1 MKLSNNALNFL
12 LAQYRAIF
20 KRAYVKGLASA
31 VILTASL
38 AAGSAQAVPVSD
50 IGTINNASG
59 DVFEINGDATDGNNK
74 LSLKVSSGDPLSKDI
89 EITVGNQDHYIQ
101 TASDATP
108 GSTVVL
114 DAQGNSLTISD
125 DDIKDGVFSFGGTRV
140 TSKLQIKNL
149 DTLTIDGAKVNL
161 STPTSST
168 NSANNQVGIDVG
180 AAKIVIE
187 NGAQVNLNNN
197 LVTDP
202 NHNKANAILRG
213 LDMQITGANT
223 EVNVGNTSLKGSDST
238 ENTKAVLGWQQYRG
252 NDQKS
257 VDYSGSNI
265 TMSDGATLNLHGVEV
280 GSSYTNAYHPGYTAR
295 VAGNRFDVD
304 NARIKVNGS
313 GSGGAMF
320 EVHTTTLNNSVLD
333 IAEGM
338 VLNLEMQQYYTNFTT
353 GNKNDL
359 NANINYNGSTTING
373 GLVKVD
379 GALMVTRGGTLAIGD
394 DVALTA
400 VNNAANTSKLDS
412 AIYVGVKGNATFDH
426 TGSTLSTLE
435 LSSSTLNEF
444 LNSNKETITDGENTV
459 TDGLGQVSVGLG
471 GRISFTDQTQ
481 VEMAQFKFNNAA
493 GAGHIN
499 VEGIDSSSTQL
510 QDDTAIGQHFQVGT
524 DADALD
530 ATRTI
535 MASNMSIG
543 KSLVANDSNATTDWE
558 QVKSGNSSYAFR
570 FEANDLTLGSESG
583 TLVDNTQWQGFDS
596 TDSSLGVHEL
606 KAHRSVTFVDGHSND
621 FTLQD
626 KVVLDTTLTDSD
638 TVLGSGN
645 GDNTGTLKGDNIIIG
660 TASTSGAI
668 IVEGGAWTNTQGQS
682 ITLTSGTL
690 SISAQAGEPK
700 DDGVDSNGTTYYSNG
715 VGSSLTLHG
724 GSFKIGGS
732 TATNA
737 QIDIKG
743 DSGATAFLDLRDT
756 AVTWGSGSIT
766 VSGADARDSQTDA
779 NSSAGEGILYITG
792 AQFSNFI
799 TTGTNGSA
807 TKLTL
812 GKDGVLAADGSITGE
827 VNVGTFV
834 TTAPADAGKV
844 YFSGGGT
851 FATNGA
857 LTLGIDKDDQKLAL
871 GAGTIAADQLT
882 LNNHV
887 EKAESFVVSGGT
899 LEVAQNLTSNMGTVE
914 FKVNGA
920 NGGIL
925 VLDRDGESGAGTF
938 NVDLKFDG
946 ASSQLQVDQGEWNAA
961 TKNVYFTGNSTFKVG
976 AADYN
981 VTGTTADLTLA
992 NLNTTATG
1000 SEATSYVYDGSS
1012 LTVDTMQAGANS
1024 VFDVTGQL
1032 TINGRT
1038 NIDSGSNSKELP
1050 EVKKAAKTAG
1060 IDLAG
1065 AEFNVTGTEAELKL
1079 GAAATSTL
1087 ITFKP
1092 TSADPTVS
1100 TIELNKA
1107 LGDAAINLN
1116 DFGRL
1121 HLDFAD
1127 GVKLTAANAREL
1139 KEALEAKG
1147 DVANGII
1154 NVGSGALVVDW
1165 TDEANLIAEW
1175 DAVKDFANIE
1185 SVTSD
1190 ELQQALITKVTGQ
1203 VAGHFGAMQT
1213 EQNSATSITVN
1224 GVLGLHKA
1232 RDGYFAFTET
1242 NGTKTQIGM
1251 QLNANSHLLLEG
1263 AGKIGAIAG
1272 TTGAN
1277 SDVTIAQSQIEG
1289 EVAGTTE
1296 VLGAIRD
1303 IDDLNV
1309 GNNTTVAGNIS
1320 ANSLSLGAG
1329 TTLTNV
1335 GTGSAGESFTSEFKS
1350 ADILTGAEFTTQKLT
1365 LQGGTGST
1373 SSWLMGK
1380 VGVTETLTVNA
1391 QSGLN
1396 NEVIVAGG
1404 ELSAK
1409 DTVLAQNVALLV
1421 GLDSNSRTDADANDG
1436 IDETA
1441 SYTGSFETQTLDL
1454 NSGLLKVD
1462 PDFSRDTAFAS
1473 VARFVDGTADTKLL
1487 GTIDGS
1493 LYVGRNSVLGLGSQD
1508 LVELRAI
1515 AAQYQQQGKLSG
1527 DIQSLAY
1534 LDGIATLAQGEGF
1547 VMTAK
1552 GDSEFT
1558 KYMTTD
1564 HKWVLTGDGVVA
1576 DTIYFGDKS
1585 ALIVTADALN
1595 QVGVGTNPNALV
1607 TFAATQG
1614 KLIADGGEILIDG
1627 DLRGNK
1633 SYTLFADQ
1641 GTGTTGNTGSTVDV
1655 VDINGDAVTS
1665 GNGITV
1671 TTENGFLVGEINND
1685 NGGVVTL
1692 TLSKDNRAI
1701 MSGASDPVYHTL
1713 VAYFNGY
1720 NGVQDTDLSDG
1731 DQTAYI
1737 GTPVDT
1743 NNDGTIEGYEY
1754 SNDFLREVISTGNG
1768 ADAETAARLGVYGGA
1783 PQAAIQ
1789 AGKSST
1795 DAIAQRF
1802 GIGSAVS
1809 NLTLAGNTQGAA
1821 LWLAPVYKSAD
1832 SDGFEAQGLDYGV
1845 NVDLY
1850 GVALGADYTL
1860 ANGITFGAM
1869 FNVGSGEVDGE
1880 GAASATS
1887 NDFDYYGFG
1896 LYAGYT
1902 MGQFSVVG
1910 DVSYTSVDNDLEGST
1925 SIDRIGAS
1933 MDSTNLSIGVTG
1945 KYELS
1950 FNGVDITPHAGL
1962 RFSNIDLDDYTIDG
1976 NDVIAS
1982 ADSDDMSIFSIP
1994 VGVTVAKEFK
2004 GETWTVAPSF
2014 DLTLT
2019 GQFGDDELDSS
2030 VSWAGVSNLSTHTTT
2045 EVFDN
2050 FTYGATLGVEAQSVG
2065 GVALGLSVGY
2075 TGSSNTDELGV
2086 NANARFVF

>member
-1 MKLSNNALNFL
+1 MAVSGNCGHNLRWPLGQSGRRRRLQQGGRGDHPLSANKSKPEASSPALFTRKLHFSETFKQRIKL
-12 LAQYRAIF
+12 LT
-20 KRAYVKGLASA
+20 GA
-31 VILTASL
+31 VPRHLQARL
-38 AAGSAQAVPVSD
+38 RQGPCGSAQATNYQTIDAINDLEGDEVLIDGTTDRFVVRVP
-50 IGTINNASG
+50 
-59 DVFEINGDATDGNNK
+59 TDGATLNTD
-74 LSLKVSSGDPLSKDI
+74 VEIETSSNSQFI
-89 EITVGNQDHYIQ
+89 VGSG
-101 TASDATP
+101 TASATQ
-108 GSTVVL
+108 TNVL
-114 DAQGNSLTISD
+114 DGNGHNLKITGGGE
-125 DDIKDGVFSFGGTRV
+125 DGDKGFTFG
-140 TSKLQIKNL
+140 SAEKAWPKLQIKDL
-149 DTLTIDGAKVNL
+149 GTLTIDGAKVNL
-161 STPTSST
+161 STPTSGT
-168 NSANNQVGIDVG
+168 NTSGHQVGVDVG
-180 AAKIVIE
+180 AAHIIIS

-197 LVTDP
+197 TSVSG
-202 NHNKANAILRG
+202 NRANTMLRG
-213 LDMQITGANT
+213 TVIDVTGAETVVNIGNLGLTGSNDTKNT
-223 EVNVGNTSLKGSDST
+223 R
-238 ENTKAVLGWQQYRG
+238 AVLGYVEEY
-252 NDQKS
+252 NDNDSLK
-257 VDYSGSNI
+257 YSGSNI
-265 TMSDGATLNLHGVEV
+265 TITDATINLQGAVVDLNDGEAGNKNPVLGGVKGYGARIDGKTLNMTNATLNVKAKGLSGSEGGYGGAGGILQVHESTLTNSYLNIEDQATLNLELREFDKEKYYKATENK
-280 GSSYTNAYHPGYTAR
+280 GSANPSY
-295 VAGNRFDVD
+295 
-304 NARIKVNGS
+304 NGR
-313 GSGGAMF
+313 
-320 EVHTTTLNNSVLD
+320 D
-333 IAEGM
+333 
-338 VLNLEMQQYYTNFTT
+338 
-353 GNKNDL
+353 
-359 NANINYNGSTTING
+359 YNGSLTIEGGVVVIDGVLRHTKG
-373 GLVKVD
+373 GLLEIKD
-379 GALMVTRGGTLAIGD
+379 GTQLTGGAAGINPASDQATKNEHKLNNAIMLGVYGD
-394 DVALTA
+394 AA
-400 VNNAANTSKLDS
+400 NPGVNNSGNSGSFANSKL
-412 AIYVGVKGNATFDH
+412 T
-426 TGSTLSTLE
+426 TLR
-435 LSSSTLNEF
+435 LSSNTLDQF
-444 LNSNKETITDGENTV
+444 LNSTDEVIYAKDGETKIADNKGQLLV
-459 TDGLGQVSVGLG
+459 HHGARIELTDTQ
-471 GRISFTDQTQ
+471 Q
-481 VEMAQFKFNNAA
+481 VEMSQFVFNNDA
-493 GAGHIN
+493 GAGHITTTIAPTS
-499 VEGIDSSSTQL
+499 GSS
-510 QDDTAIGQHFQVGT
+510 AIGGD
-524 DADALD
+524 DAMIGNPNDKSEVD
-530 ATRTI
+530 GTRTI

-543 KSLVANDSNATTDWE
+543 QSLIAVSTATGDALA

-570 FEANDLTLGSESG
+570 FEANDLTLGSEKG
-583 TLVDNTQWQGFDS
+583 TLLKDTKWQGFDS
-596 TDSSLGVHEL
+596 KSSALGAHEL
-606 KAHRSVTFVDGHSND
+606 KAHRSVTFVDGRGND

-626 KVVLDTTLTDSD
+626 KVVLDTTLADSD

-645 GDNTGTLKGDNIIIG
+645 GDNTGTLNGDNIIIG

-668 IVEGGAWTNTQGQS
+668 SVEGGAWTNTQGQS

-690 SISAQAGEPK
+690 SISAQAGEEK
-700 DDGVDSNGTTYYSNG
+700 NDGVDSNGTNNATYYSNG

-724 GSFKIGGS
+724 GSFKIGG
-732 TATNA
+732 ADADKA
-737 QIDIKG
+737 QIEITG
-743 DSGATAFLDLRDT
+743 NSGATAFLDLRDT

-766 VSGADARDSQTDA
+766 VSGADQRDSQTDA

-799 TTGTNGSA
+799 TTTGDNASA

-812 GKDGVLAADGSITGE
+812 GKDGVLAAEGSITGE
-827 VNVGTFV
+827 VDVGTFV
-834 TTAPADAGKV
+834 TNAAAAGKV

-857 LTLGIDKDDQKLAL
+857 LTLGIAKGAAADDQKLAI
-871 GAGTIAADQLT
+871 GAGTIAADQLI

-887 EKAESFVVSGGT
+887 DKAESFVVSGGT

-914 FKVNGA
+914 FKADGTS
-920 NGGIL
+920 GGIL

-946 ASSQLQVDQGEWNAA
+946 AQSKLQVDQGEWNAA
-961 TKNVYFTGNSTFKVG
+961 TKNVYFTGNSTFEVG

-992 NLNTTATG
+992 NLNAVATTANT
-1000 SEATSYVYDGSS
+1000 TSHVYGGSS
-1012 LTVDTMQAGANS
+1012 LTVDTMQAGTNS
-1024 VFDVTGQL
+1024 VFDITGQL

-1038 NIDSGSNSKELP
+1038 NIDSGSNSKELI

-1065 AEFNVTGTEAELKL
+1065 ATFNVNGTEAELKL

-1107 LGDAAINLN
+1107 LGDASINLN
-1116 DFGRL
+1116 NFGRL
-1121 HLDFAD
+1121 HLDFAE

-1139 KEALEAKG
+1139 KDALNANG
-1147 DVANGII
+1147 AVANGII

-1165 TDEANLIAEW
+1165 TDEKNLIAEW

-1224 GVLGLHKA
+1224 GVLGLHQA

-1272 TTGAN
+1272 ITN
-1277 SDVTIAQSQIEG
+1277 SDLTIAQSQIEG

-1296 VLGAIRD
+1296 VLGSIRD

-1454 NSGLLKVD
+1454 NGGLLKVD

-1552 GDSEFT
+1552 GDTEFT

-1564 HKWVLTGDGVVA
+1564 HKWALDSDGVVA
-1576 DTIYFGDKS
+1576 DTVYFGDKS

-1701 MSGASDPVYHTL
+1701 MSGASDPVYNTL

-1731 DQTAYI
+1731 DQTSYI

-1743 NNDGTIEGYEY
+1743 NNDGTIDGYEY

-1768 ADAETAARLGVYGGA
+1768 GDAETAARLGVYGGA

-1802 GIGSAVS
+1802 GIGSAIS

-1832 SDGFEAQGLDYGV
+1832 SDGFEAQGVDYGV

-1860 ANGITFGAM
+1860 QNGITFGAM

-1880 GAASATS
+1880 GAASSTS

-1910 DVSYTSVDNDLEGST
+1910 DISYTTVDNDLEGNT
-1925 SIDRIGAS
+1925 SVDRIGAVTS
-1933 MDSTNLSIGVTG
+1933 ATPPSTTTLRA
-1945 KYELS
+1945 
-1950 FNGVDITPHAGL
+1950 TPQL
-1962 RFSNIDLDDYTIDG
+1962 
-1976 NDVIAS
+1976 IAS
-1982 ADSDDMSIFSIP
+1982 ALR
-1994 VGVTVAKEFK
+1994 
-2004 GETWTVAPSF
+2004 WTAP
-2014 DLTLT
+2014 T
-2019 GQFGDDELDSS
+2019 
-2030 VSWAGVSNLSTHTTT
+2030 
-2045 EVFDN
+2045 
-2050 FTYGATLGVEAQSVG
+2050 
-2065 GVALGLSVGY
+2065 
-2075 TGSSNTDELGV
+2075 
-2086 NANARFVF
+2086 